1 LAHTPTETTP
11 EVRLRFE
18 DAEGGAVAARRI
30 TIFDTTLRD
39 GEQSPGIALQPHE
52 KAEIATQLDRLGV
65 DVVEAGF
72 SVSSPGDF
80 EGVRAVAAAVERPAV
95 ASLAR
100 TRKEDIDAAA
110 ESLADARRSRI
121 HVFIATSPI
130 HMEKK
135 LRLEPAEVVEQARW
149 AVGYANAKADEVE
162 FSCEDATRSD
172 PRFVAKVCREAIEAG
187 ATTINLPD
195 TVGYCLPDEYASFLL
210 EVQHLCPELEE
221 VSLSVHCHND
231 LGLAVANSLAAV
243 RAGATQI
250 EATING
256 LGERAGNAALEEI
269 VMALRTRRDSFEVE
283 TGVVVGEIGKTSH
296 LVEKLTGYSVQRCKA
311 IVGANAFAH
320 EAGIHQDGMLKDAK
334 TYQIMD
340 PTELGLVMT
349 LPLGKHSG
357 RHAFALA
364 CAEAGIQIEGEEL
377 NEAFKRFKELAD
389 QRKQVTLY
397 DVFEREAAVP

>member
-11 EVRLRFE
+11 EVRLRFG

-130 HMEKK
+130 HMEMK

-195 TVGYCLPDEYASFLL
+195 TVGYCLPEEYASFLL

-283 TGVVVGEIGKTSH
+283 TGIVVGEIGKTSH
-296 LVEKLTGYSVQRCKA
+296 LVENLTGYSVQRCKA

-364 CAEAGIQIEGEEL
+364 CAEAGIQIEGDEL
-377 NEAFKRFKELAD
+377 NEAFKRFKQLAD
-389 QRKQVTLY
+389 ERKQVTLY

>member
-1 LAHTPTETTP
+1 M
-11 EVRLRFE
+11 
-18 DAEGGAVAARRI
+18 AARRI

-364 CAEAGIQIEGEEL
+364 CAEAGIQIEGDDL
-377 NEAFKRFKELAD
+377 NEAFKRFKQLSD

-397 DVFEREAAVP
+397 DVFEREVAVP

>member
-1 LAHTPTETTP
+1 
-11 EVRLRFE
+11 
-18 DAEGGAVAARRI
+18 VAARRI

-52 KAEIATQLDRLGV
+52 KAEIATQLERLGV

-72 SVSSPGDF
+72 AVSSPGDF
-80 EGVRAVAAAVERPAV
+80 EGVRAVAGAVEDPAV

-100 TRKEDIDAAA
+100 TRQEDIDASA
-110 ESLADARRSRI
+110 EALADARRSRI

-135 LRLEPAEVVEQARW
+135 LRLEPAEVIEQARW
-149 AVGYANAKADEVE
+149 AVGYASARADEVE

-172 PRFVAKVCREAIEAG
+172 PRFVASVCREAIEAG
-187 ATTINLPD
+187 AMTINLPD

-243 RAGATQI
+243 SAGATQI
-250 EATING
+250 ECTVNG
-256 LGERAGNAALEEI
+256 LGERAGNAALEEV
-269 VMALRTRRDSFEVE
+269 VMALRVRQSSFQAE
-283 TGVVVGEIGKTSH
+283 TGVKPGEIGKTSH
-296 LVEKLTGYSVQRCKA
+296 LVERLTGYSVQRCKA

-320 EAGIHQDGMLKDAK
+320 EAGIHQDGMLKDAQ

-340 PTELGLVMT
+340 PAELGLVMT

-364 CAEAGIQIEGEEL
+364 CAEAGIQLARDEL
-377 NEAFKRFKELAD
+377 NESFKRFKRLAD
-389 QRKQVTLY
+389 ERKHVTLY
-397 DVFEREAAVP
+397 DVFEREAAIP

>member
-1 LAHTPTETTP
+1 M
-11 EVRLRFE
+11 
-18 DAEGGAVAARRI
+18 AARRI

-269 VMALRTRRDSFEVE
+269 VMTLRTRRDSFEVE
-283 TGVVVGEIGKTSH
+283 TGIVVGEIGKTSH

-364 CAEAGIQIEGEEL
+364 CAEAGIQIEGEDL
-377 NEAFKRFKELAD
+377 NEAFKRFKQLAD
-389 QRKQVTLY
+389 ERKQVTLY